1 VTESAAGPQ
10 GLNAPAS
17 YVLAAACLLV
27 FLIVLWA
34 VCGLKI
40 YGPAQGQLA
49 GPADRTRRRFWYIFL
64 GTDDRVSTSKVQ
76 FALWTLAL
84 AYALLVIIFHD
95 AVYPA
100 GTLDPRYLLLLGFP
114 AGAAVS
120 AKAITMG
127 QLSNGTVSKDP
138 SNFEK
143 KTPATAV
150 KDIVSN
156 DQGDL
161 DLGDTQYFIF
171 TLVTLTAF
179 FIAFFHDPAK
189 LPVLPDTLVGLTSA
203 SAAAYVAKK
212 AASPATPVKIAAVS
226 PQKGPVTTTVKIFGS
241 GFGNATAGNGEPP
254 DVTFGGL
261 AAVVLGGWT
270 DTMVRA
276 TPPQALPHGTAD
288 VQVIAAGGR
297 TATLPGA
304 FEVTPAPQGRRL
316 MLDDLAYD
324 HSELPRI
331 GLMPAGVRWEEVKDH
346 IRVAHGPLLVGP
358 DASGQYTGAFW
369 AGTEL
374 VIAEGLGPGQQQ
386 ALREFRAFLRE
397 RGET

>member
-1 VTESAAGPQ
+1 M
-10 GLNAPAS
+10 
-17 YVLAAACLLV
+17 LAAACLLV
-27 FLIVLWA
+27 FLLVLWA
-34 VCGLKI
+34 VCGLKT
-40 YGPAQGQLA
+40 YGAAQGQLA
-49 GPADRTRRRFWYIFL
+49 GQAEGTRRRFWYIFL
-64 GTDDRVSTSKVQ
+64 GADDRVSTSKVQ

-84 AYALLVIIFHD
+84 AYALLVITFHD
-95 AVYPA
+95 AVYPP
-100 GTLDPRYLLLLGFP
+100 GSLDARYLLLLGFP

-127 QLSNGTVSKDP
+127 QLSNGTVSKKP
-138 SNFEK
+138 AKFEK

-161 DLGDTQYFIF
+161 DLGDTQYLIF
-171 TLVTLTAF
+171 TLVTLVAF

-212 AASPATPVKIAAVS
+212 AASPAAPVKLAAVS
-226 PQKGPVTTTVKIFGS
+226 PQKGPVTTIVKIFGS
-241 GFGNATAGNGEPP
+241 GFGNATAGNGESP
-254 DVTFGGL
+254 DITFGGL

-276 TPPQALPHGTAD
+276 TLPPGLPQGTAD
-288 VQVIAAGGR
+288 VQVIAPDGR
-297 TATLPGA
+297 TATLPAA
-304 FEVTPAPQGRRL
+304 FEVTPALPQRRR

-324 HSELPRI
+324 HSELPTI
-331 GLMPAGVRWEEVKDH
+331 GLVPAGVPWEEVKDQ
-346 IRVAHGPLLVGP
+346 IEVAHGPLLAGP
-358 DASGQYTGAFW
+358 DASGQYSGAFW
-369 AGTEL
+369 TGTEL
-374 VIAEGLGPGQQQ
+374 VLAGGLGPGQEQ

-397 RGET
+397 RGRT